1 MIRYIYDSGD
11 AQGVHEL
18 VLLFLPLGE
27 KPTNKTL
34 TLLKWSDRGKVKK
47 LRVVNE
53 IFNQWRRIG
62 NLLDIPRP
70 TLDGW
75 ETQTNYNPEQC
86 CDKVLGYWLQNP
98 PDDYPATWH
107 GLFELLGD
115 AEFKELVET
124 LKKALVNKA

>member
-1 MIRYIYDSGD
+1 M
-11 AQGVHEL
+11 
-18 VLLFLPLGE
+18 LLSLPLDE

-34 TLLKWSDRGKVKK
+34 TLLKWNDGHEVKN

-62 NLLDIPRP
+62 NILDIPRP

-75 ETQTNYNPEQC
+75 ETQTNHNPEQC
-86 CDKVLGYWLQNP
+86 CDKVLGNWLQNP

-107 GLFELLGD
+107 GLFDLLGD

-124 LKKALVNKA
+124 LKKALVNKV